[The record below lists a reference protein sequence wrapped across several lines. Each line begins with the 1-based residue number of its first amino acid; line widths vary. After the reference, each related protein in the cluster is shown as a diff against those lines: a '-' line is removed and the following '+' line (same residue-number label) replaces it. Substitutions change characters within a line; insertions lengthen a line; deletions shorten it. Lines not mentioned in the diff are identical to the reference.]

1 MRLLTLFGTR
11 PEIIRLSLIVRA
23 LDLHCD
29 QLLVHTGQNS
39 QDGLSGVFFREMGIR
54 APDFFL
60 EVKSSTFSEQAANIL
75 TRVDRVMADT
85 SPDRVLILGDT
96 NSGLASV
103 VAARR
108 GIPVYHLEAGNRCY
122 DDRVPEE
129 VNRRII
135 DHTSTILMP
144 YTNRSKDNLIREGIS
159 RERIAVVGNPIFE
172 VMNGFA
178 DQIEASD
185 ILSRLGLEAGGFFL
199 VTAHRAENVDN
210 AERIKDLAR
219 GWDEIA
225 ARWKLPVIVSVH
237 PRTAD
242 RLDRYGLAPDSGLV
256 RQLEPMGFFDFSKLE
271 RNARCVITDSGT
283 VQEECCILRVRN
295 VTARDT
301 TERPETIE
309 CGSNVLAGVRPDAV
323 TTAVDL
329 VLRSRCDWDPPVE
342 YLAANVAERVARI
355 VAAPVVSAV
364 SAGNT
369 RFGNGPR

>member
-1 MRLLTLFGTR
+1 
-11 PEIIRLSLIVRA
+11 
-23 LDLHCD
+23 
-29 QLLVHTGQNS
+29 
-39 QDGLSGVFFREMGIR
+39 MGIR
-54 APDFFL
+54 SPDFFL
-60 EVKSSTFSEQAANIL
+60 EVTSSTFSEQVASIL
-75 TRVDRVMADT
+75 TRVDKVIGDT
-85 SPDRVLILGDT
+85 SPERVLILGDT

-159 RERIAVVGNPIFE
+159 RERIVVVGNPIFE
-172 VMNGFA
+172 VMNSFI
-178 DQIEASD
+178 DRIDASD

-210 AERIKDLAR
+210 AERMRDLAR
-219 GWDEIA
+219 GWDAIA
-225 ARWKLPVIVSVH
+225 ARWKLPVIISVH

-242 RLDRYGLAPDSGLV
+242 RLDRFGLAPDSDLV
-256 RQLEPMGFFDFSKLE
+256 RLLEPVGFFDFSRLE

-295 VTARDT
+295 VTVRDT

-309 CGSNVLAGVRPDAV
+309 CGSNVLAGVRPESV
-323 TTAVDL
+323 TKAVDM
-329 VLRSRCDWDPPVE
+329 VLQSRCDWDPPVE
-342 YLAANVAERVARI
+342 YLATNVAERVARI
-355 VAAPVVSAV
+355 VASPIVRDISVV
-364 SAGNT
+364 
-369 RFGNGPR
+369 